1 MIQITSL
8 KSRSI
13 EVRFDA
19 VYGAVAYKLTVE
31 KNDIDPIYGFDDEH
45 TIGID
50 FTEHK
55 RTINSLK
62 PGTAYTIRLYVRTD
76 NSPVYTR
83 EAQTIATT
91 PRADYDEMSPDEL
104 GEISLFAGSTPGF
117 SETDKLS
124 NKVTCFPSN
133 NVYRTRPDDEGCGST
148 APNFHKQTGCCTGAD
163 VAGAATAQERR
174 EAKKEE
180 LFLKTLEAIY
190 DMIHDSTAYESVDIR
205 DAVRWVRGNNKAI
218 PRSASSDT
226 FIKIDRKYYWF
237 EDFMKFLFLVGI
249 RKTTSATNMVARSI
263 RLVEKTGGLLWFNNQ
278 FYVGAGDSQMR
289 EYMSHKGVNGAVE
302 MSVKA
307 TEIDIVPYNSGCEII
322 RYHGT
327 TATYFDVTTL
337 PTVLASPKCG
347 FKGRC
352 GIVFKLPCSFSDTT
366 DFDVF
371 FRNLILSIVNNRA
384 TPVMK
389 TILWAPSWNTP
400 SPLPQGSRL
409 SMLPDLVNLG
419 GQNHLASLAD
429 TALQGLAPSINNVN
443 RYQMYS
449 SEYIGYTDAND
460 GNHGFDLRLELVSTH
475 LTISKKRNDKVWM

>member
-19 VYGAVAYKLTVE
+19 VEGAVAYKLTVE
-31 KNDIDPIYGFDDEH
+31 KNNVDPIYGFDDEH

-50 FTEHK
+50 FTEPR
-55 RTINSLK
+55 RTIYSLK

-76 NSPVYTR
+76 ISPVYTR

-91 PRADYDEMSPDEL
+91 PKADYDEMSPDEI

-124 NKVTCFPSN
+124 NKITCFPSN
-133 NVYRTRPDDEGCGST
+133 NVYRTRPDDKGCGST
-148 APNFHKQTGCCTGAD
+148 APNFNRQTGCCTGAD
-163 VAGAATAQERR
+163 VAGAATAQERK
-174 EAKKEE
+174 EARKEE
-180 LFLKTLEAIY
+180 LFLKALEAIY

-226 FIKIDRKYYWF
+226 FIVLDRKYYWF

-249 RKTTSATNMVARSI
+249 RKTYHSNLPTRSI
-263 RLVEKTGGLLWFNNQ
+263 RLVEKSRGPLWFDNN

-289 EYMSHKGVNGAVE
+289 EYMSHKGVNGAVK
-302 MSVKA
+302 MSVKN
-307 TEIDIVPYNSGCEII
+307 TEIDIVPYISGCEII
-322 RYHGT
+322 TYLGA
-327 TATYFDVTTL
+327 TATYFDVTNL

-347 FKGRC
+347 FKGKC
-352 GIVFKLPCSFSDTT
+352 GIIMFKLPCALSSKT

-371 FRNLILSIVNNRA
+371 FKNLIFSIVNNRA
-384 TPVMK
+384 TPVIK
-389 TILWAPSWNTP
+389 TELWAPTLNTP
-400 SPLPQGSRL
+400 SLLPQGSRL
-409 SMLPDLVNLG
+409 SMLPYFVNIG
-419 GQNHLASLAD
+419 GQNHIANLAD
-429 TALQGLAPSINNVN
+429 TVLQELAPSINNVN
-443 RYQMYS
+443 RYQINS

-460 GNHGFDLRLELVSTH
+460 GNHGFDLCLELGSSY
-475 LTISKKRNDKVWM
+475 LTIRKKRDDKIWM